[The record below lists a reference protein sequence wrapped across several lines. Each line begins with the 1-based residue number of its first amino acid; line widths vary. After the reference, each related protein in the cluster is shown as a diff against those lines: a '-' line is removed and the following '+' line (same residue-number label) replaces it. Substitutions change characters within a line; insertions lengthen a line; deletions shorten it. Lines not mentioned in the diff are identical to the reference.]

1 MMGQLRRVLVID
13 DVEDQR
19 DLLAH
24 LFTRAGCV
32 VQVAAGTEEARELL
46 TSEAPD
52 IAVIDLLLGGGD
64 NGWTAIDATRALAP
78 SAKIIVTSVLDIAEF
93 PEADGHLPKPFT
105 IAQVQ
110 ALVDRFSP
118 AS

>member
-1 MMGQLRRVLVID
+1 MTGLPWRVLVID

-32 VQVAAGTEEARELL
+32 VQVAAGTEEAQELL
-46 TSEAPD
+46 RAATPD
-52 IAVIDLLLGGGD
+52 IAVIDLLLGGDD
-64 NGWTAIDATRALAP
+64 NGWTAIDATRELAP
-78 SAKIIVTSVLDIAEF
+78 SAKIIVTSVLDVAEF
-93 PEADGHLPKPFT
+93 PEADARLPKPFT

-110 ALVDRFSP
+110 ALVDGFRP